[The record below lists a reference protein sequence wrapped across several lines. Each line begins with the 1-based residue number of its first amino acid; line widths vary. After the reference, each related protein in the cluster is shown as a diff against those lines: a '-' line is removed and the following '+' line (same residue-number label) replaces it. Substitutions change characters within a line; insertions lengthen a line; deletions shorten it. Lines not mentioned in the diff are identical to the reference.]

1 MPASIWSPIRDAS
14 SLPDPSHHRQIAPRT
29 LDEWISCGRLV
40 LAALLWIPALL
51 RRPRVVAAGIL
62 LSAAS
67 DTADGA
73 VARLQGGRS
82 NYSRQIDAVA
92 DSAVMLSS
100 LGWLA
105 VARPGALRPLQRTI
119 LAIAAIASALL
130 VIEWRRYRKLGAL
143 HIGSARAAAV
153 VGHLYVL
160 DLFWRGSASR
170 AFLRLFQALTA
181 GAMLE
186 SAWVILGNHDLDD
199 HTSFPLLK
207 RVCRKMRSWRT

>member
-1 MPASIWSPIRDAS
+1 MPANTLPSTRDAS
-14 SLPDPSHHRQIAPRT
+14 SLPDRTHPRQIAPRT

-51 RRPRVVAAGIL
+51 RRPRVVAAGIV
-62 LSAAS
+62 LSACS

-82 NYSRQIDAVA
+82 NYSRQLDAVA

-105 VARPGALRPLQRTI
+105 VARPGALRPLSRCI
-119 LAIAAIASALL
+119 GAIAAVAAVLL
-130 VIEWRRYRKLGAL
+130 TIEWRRYRKLGAL

-153 VGHLYVL
+153 VGHLCVL

-170 AFLRLFQALTA
+170 AVLRLFQFLTA
-181 GAMLE
+181 GAMIE

-207 RVCRKMRSWRT
+207 RVCRKMRS

>member
-1 MPASIWSPIRDAS
+1 MPDAA
-14 SLPDPSHHRQIAPRT
+14 HHRQLTPRT
-29 LDEWISCGRLV
+29 LDEWISFARLL
-40 LAALLWIPALL
+40 LAALLWIPALA
-51 RRPRVVAAGIL
+51 RRPRVVAAGIV
-62 LSAAS
+62 LSACS

-82 NYSRQIDAVA
+82 NYSRQIDTVA

-105 VARPGALRPLQRTI
+105 VSRPGALRPLKRTI
-119 LAIAAIASALL
+119 LAIAAVASVLL
-130 VIEWRRYRKLGAL
+130 TIEWRRYQRLGAL
-143 HIGSARAAAV
+143 HIGSARAAAA

-170 AFLRLFQALTA
+170 AFLRIFQLLTA
-181 GAMLE
+181 GAMIE
-186 SAWVILGNHDLDD
+186 SAWIILGNHDLDD

-207 RVCRKMRSWRT
+207 RVCRKMRS